1 MIDEYI
7 IRLVNTVPQGTGGM
21 ILLLAITAAALFI
34 LSKGADLLVDQ
45 AVSLSLKW
53 GVPKMLIGATI
64 VSLGTTLPEV
74 TVSVMSALNG
84 SPGLAMGNAVGSI
97 ICDTGL
103 ILGIAALIKP
113 LPFKKAVVNRQGWLQ
128 LAAGILLVI
137 TSFVAGGGI
146 RSFTDGGTVPRFKH
160 ATVILLKLAAGAVL
174 VIGSSKILIPVVQ
187 EIALRLHIPETIIAA
202 TLIAFGTFLPEL
214 ITAVTAARKGHGDLA
229 IGNII
234 GADILNVLF
243 VIGASAAVLS
253 IAVATVTRA
262 PNYHINLILIGMV
275 KIKWIAVACIAIALL
290 TVGTHNI
297 GGHIAHI
304 GGIAAGIIF
313 AIGCKYG
320 WWHKQ
325 TRKRKAVILKP
336 LHRQSVSEASAREEA
351 EKELDKLLIKVKQS
365 GYNSLSEKEKQ
376 KLSDLSKKI

>member
-1 MIDEYI
+1 
-7 IRLVNTVPQGTGGM
+7 
-21 ILLLAITAAALFI
+21 
-34 LSKGADLLVDQ
+34 
-45 AVSLSLKW
+45 
-53 GVPKMLIGATI
+53 
-64 VSLGTTLPEV
+64 
-74 TVSVMSALNG
+74 
-84 SPGLAMGNAVGSI
+84 
-97 ICDTGL
+97 
-103 ILGIAALIKP
+103 
-113 LPFKKAVVNRQGWLQ
+113 
-128 LAAGILLVI
+128 
-137 TSFVAGGGI
+137 
-146 RSFTDGGTVPRFKH
+146 
-160 ATVILLKLAAGAVL
+160 
-174 VIGSSKILIPVVQ
+174 
-187 EIALRLHIPETIIAA
+187 
-202 TLIAFGTFLPEL
+202 
-214 ITAVTAARKGHGDLA
+214 
-229 IGNII
+229 
-234 GADILNVLF
+234 
-243 VIGASAAVLS
+243 
-253 IAVATVTRA
+253 
-262 PNYHINLILIGMV
+262 MV